1 MRVHKQGFIRGWSL
15 KTSCPPSLDS
25 LFHKPSLYFSLF
37 QSHPPLILFPLSR
50 VMDNAAVNK
59 MYSQNVAIVFGPTL
73 LRSEGDPFEM
83 VKLTPVQNGIV
94 ELMLI
99 EFDKIFAKKI

>member
-1 MRVHKQGFIRGWSL
+1 M
-15 KTSCPPSLDS
+15 
-25 LFHKPSLYFSLF
+25 
-37 QSHPPLILFPLSR
+37 
-50 VMDNAAVNK
+50 NK

-83 VKLTPVQNGIV
+83 AKLTAVQNGIV

-99 EFDKIFAKKI
+99 EFDKIFTKKI